1 MAVRALVIDDQP
13 VIRDILRLRFER
25 LGCLV
30 EEAQHASHGL
40 EVFTSFMP
48 HVVTLDIV
56 MPIIAGY
63 TSLELLRDIR
73 KAGPNT
79 DVIVISSK
87 TNQREEFLRE
97 GAIEFLAKPF
107 DNFTGLVRKLEP
119 LIQSLLAEGTD

>member
-30 EEAQHASHGL
+30 AEAEHASHGL

-48 HVVTLDIV
+48 HVVTLDII
-56 MPIIAGY
+56 MPIIGGY

-87 TNQREEFLRE
+87 ANQREDFLRE